1 MAERLPRRVGVIFGG
16 QSGEHEVSVVS
27 AQYVMAAA
35 RDRFQVMPIG
45 VTRTGAWLTPEETER
60 QLERED
66 AAFHKTL
73 ELPGAGEPALSGA
86 KGLLSRPEA
95 LASLREI
102 DVAFPLIHGP
112 FGEDGTLQG
121 LLALAGVPYV
131 GAGVA
136 ASAIGM
142 DKALM
147 KRIFRQAG
155 LDVVDHLV
163 VRLSEYK
170 AGAREIGDAVEAS
183 IGYPAF
189 VKPANGGSSVGISK
203 VRSRE
208 DLGPAVC
215 LAFRYDRKL
224 LVERAVEAREVEC
237 AVLGNDD
244 PKASPL
250 GEIRYTR
257 EFYDY
262 EAKYLDPGTQLIVP
276 AELPQETAQRIQELA
291 VRGYRAI
298 DCAGM
303 GRMDFFLAQ
312 DGQVYIDEINTV
324 PGFTPGSM
332 YPLLWQHAGLSYGDL
347 IGRLVELALE
357 RHKER
362 VRG

>member
-1 MAERLPRRVGVIFGG
+1 MADRLRLGFIFGG

-27 AQYVMAAA
+27 AQSAMAAA
-35 RDRFQVMPIG
+35 QQRFEVVPIG
-45 VTRTGAWLTPEETER
+45 VTRTGAWLTPDETQR
-60 QLERED
+60 QLERADEP
-66 AAFHKTL
+66 FHKTL
-73 ELPGAGEPALSGA
+73 ALEGTP
-86 KGLLSRPEA
+86 GLLSRPEA

-102 DVAFPLIHGP
+102 DVAFPLIHGT

-121 LLALAGVPYV
+121 LLELAGVPYV

-155 LDVVDHLV
+155 LNVVEHV
-163 VRLSEYK
+163 VLRSTQYRND
-170 AGAREIGDAVEAS
+170 REELERTVGDS

-208 DLGPAVC
+208 DLGQALC
-215 LAFRYDRKL
+215 LAFRYDRK
-224 LVERAVEAREVEC
+224 VVIERGIEAREVEC

-244 PKASPL
+244 PEPSPL
-250 GEIRYTR
+250 GEISYTR

-262 EAKYLDPGTQLIVP
+262 EAKYLDANTKLIIPADVP
-276 AELPQETAQRIQELA
+276 EETARRIQDLA

-303 GRMDFFLAQ
+303 GRMDFFLAR
-312 DGQVYIDEINTV
+312 DGEVFIEEVNTV
-324 PGFTPGSM
+324 PGFTSGSM
-332 YPLLWQHAGLSYGDL
+332 YALLWQQGGLSYPDL
-347 IGRLVELALE
+347 IAKLVDLALE
-357 RHKER
+357 RHKEQR
-362 VRG
+362 RG

>member
-1 MAERLPRRVGVIFGG
+1 MAERQRLGVIFGG

-27 AQYVMAAA
+27 AQHVIAAA
-35 RDRFQVMPIG
+35 GERFEVVPIG
-45 VTRTGAWLTPEETER
+45 VSKTGAWLTPPETQR
-60 QLERED
+60 QLDRED
-66 AAFHKTL
+66 EAFHKTL
-73 ELPGAGEPALSGA
+73 ELADADD
-86 KGLLSRPEA
+86 LLARPEA

-102 DVAFPLIHGP
+102 DVAFPLIHGT

-121 LLALAGVPYV
+121 LLELAGVPYV

-147 KRIFRQAG
+147 KRMFRQAG
-155 LDVVDHLV
+155 LDVPEHIV
-163 VRLSEYK
+163 VRSTQYRAQAE
-170 AGAREIGDAVEAS
+170 DVAVAIETS

-203 VRSRE
+203 VRSKE
-208 DLGPAVC
+208 DLAHAFCV
-215 LAFRYDRKL
+215 AFRQDRKV
-224 LVERAVEAREVEC
+224 LVEQAIEAREVEC

-244 PKASPL
+244 PQPSPI

-262 EAKYLDPGTQLIVP
+262 DAKYLDPSTQLVIP
-276 AELPQETAQRIQELA
+276 ADLPDETVRRVQDLA

-303 GRMDFFLAQ
+303 GRMDFFLTGSG
-312 DGQVYIDEINTV
+312 DLYIDEVNTL
-324 PGFTPGSM
+324 PGFSPASM
-332 YPLLWQHAGLSYGDL
+332 YPALWQHAGLGYGDL
-347 IGRLVELALE
+347 IARLVELALE
-357 RHKER
+357 RHRER
-362 VRG
+362 PRG

>member
-1 MAERLPRRVGVIFGG
+1 MAERLRLGFIFGG

-27 AQYVMAAA
+27 AQSAMAAA
-35 RDRFQVMPIG
+35 QERFDVVPIG
-45 VTRTGAWLTPEETER
+45 VTKTGAWLTPDETQR
-60 QLERED
+60 QLDRED
-66 AAFHKTL
+66 KPFEKTL
-73 ELPGAGEPALSGA
+73 ELSGA
-86 KGLLSRPEA
+86 TGLLARPEA
-95 LASLREI
+95 LASLRDI
-102 DVAFPLIHGP
+102 DVAFPLIHGT

-121 LLALAGVPYV
+121 LLELAGVPYV

-155 LDVVDHLV
+155 LDTAEHVVFRSTQYRDG
-163 VRLSEYK
+163 R
-170 AGAREIGDAVEAS
+170 DAIERAVDES
-183 IGYPAF
+183 VGYPAF

-208 DLGPAVC
+208 DLGHALC
-215 LAFRYDRKL
+215 LAFKYDRKV
-224 LVERAVEAREVEC
+224 LVEQALDAREVEC

-244 PKASPL
+244 PQPSPL
-250 GEIRYTR
+250 GEVRYTR

-262 EAKYLDPGTQLIVP
+262 EAKYLDPSTQLLIPADVP
-276 AELPQETAQRIQELA
+276 EDKVREIQDLA

-303 GRMDFFLAQ
+303 GRMDFFLFG
-312 DGQVYIDEINTV
+312 DGRVYIDEVNTL

-332 YPLLWQHAGLSYGDL
+332 YALLWQHAGLSYADL
-347 IGRLVELALE
+347 IAKLVDLAQE
-357 RHKER
+357 RHREQR
-362 VRG
+362 RG